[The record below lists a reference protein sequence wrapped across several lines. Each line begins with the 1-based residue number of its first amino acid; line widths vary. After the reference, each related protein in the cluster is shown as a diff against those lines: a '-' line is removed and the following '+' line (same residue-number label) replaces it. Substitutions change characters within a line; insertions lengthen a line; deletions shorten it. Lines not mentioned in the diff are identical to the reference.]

1 MSRTSEKL
9 IRDAETARKALAKL
23 SDALLVDLVRR
34 AGTRATSEPKDT
46 IVSRGKGTH
55 SDPTMNSVIRK
66 MSGKEISDPVWDSVR
81 EIATMLNDVAS
92 LCQSIDNRVRFITE
106 TEERVKESTIVHCQA
121 CGREVAGTV
130 KDRIR
135 SGYCQSCYA
144 AWTRTG
150 RTYRMAFE
158 VAMRQKL
165 QDKSQNP

>member
-1 MSRTSEKL
+1 
-9 IRDAETARKALAKL
+9 
-23 SDALLVDLVRR
+23 
-34 AGTRATSEPKDT
+34 
-46 IVSRGKGTH
+46 
-55 SDPTMNSVIRK
+55 
-66 MSGKEISDPVWDSVR
+66 MSGRDVSDPVWDSVR

-158 VAMRQKL
+158 VSIRQKL